1 MSAKNPSAKNRSA
14 KQSSGRQGSAKNR
27 STGHP
32 SARNLRS
39 STHNSV
45 AARKSL
51 PASRNAV
58 PELQRQL
65 LVAGIKQPNGRL
77 RFARRSAET
86 LATTYAALLSLQ
98 HEKLIAPE
106 KEADPQMMSWKVTR
120 AGKAVVAEKAKPWS
134 S

>member
-1 MSAKNPSAKNRSA
+1 MSAKNPSAK
-14 KQSSGRQGSAKNR
+14 KR
-27 STGHP
+27 STKHP
-32 SARNLRS
+32 SARNLLS

-45 AARKSL
+45 AARKPL

-86 LATTYAALLSLQ
+86 LAATYAALLSLQ

-106 KEADPQMMSWKVTR
+106 KAADPHMMSWKVTK
-120 AGKAVVAEKAKPWS
+120 AGKAMVAEKPS
-134 S
+134 RGRRGR